1 MRCKCGKLDLS
12 YDIENKIFYCKNCKS
27 RVDIDSEKL
36 INAAM
41 YVVQKETVNSIN
53 NSNLSE
59 LNKVKSS
66 LEDFDTQIKEKV
78 QHKLR
83 NDAIKI
89 LTKLKTKQ
97 QLNETEIDV
106 LRYFLVGDAEYYV
119 KEDVSEIIHSIKKTL
134 EGIKYYSKREDVLS
148 LSKLRAFLKDLKNK
162 LGIVATYLE
171 ARERIENFDKNMDNI
186 DANRATLI
194 YVLEQKL
201 KP

>member
-27 RVDIDSEKL
+27 RVDIDPEKL

-59 LNKVKSS
+59 LNKIKSS
-66 LEDFDTQIKEKV
+66 LEDFDAQIKENV

-97 QLNETEIDV
+97 QLNETEIDA
-106 LRYFLVGDAEYYV
+106 LRYFLIGDAEYYV

-134 EGIKYYSKREDVLS
+134 GGIKYYSKREDVLS
-148 LSKLRAFLKDLKNK
+148 LSKLRAFLKDLKNN

-171 ARERIENFDKNMDNI
+171 ARERIDNFDKNMNNI
-186 DANRATLI
+186 DANRKMLI

-201 KP
+201 KT

>member
-27 RVDIDSEKL
+27 RVDIDPEKL
-36 INAAM
+36 INTAM

-59 LNKVKSS
+59 LNKIKSS
-66 LEDFDTQIKEKV
+66 LEDFDVQIKENV
-78 QHKLR
+78 QHKLK

-97 QLNETEIDV
+97 QLNETEIDA

-148 LSKLRAFLKDLKNK
+148 LSKLRAFLKDLKNN

-171 ARERIENFDKNMDNI
+171 ARERIDNFDKNMDNI
-186 DANRATLI
+186 DANRKMLI

-201 KP
+201 KS

>member
-59 LNKVKSS
+59 LNKIKSS

>member
-27 RVDIDSEKL
+27 RVDIDPEKL

-59 LNKVKSS
+59 LNKIKSS
-66 LEDFDTQIKEKV
+66 LEDFDAQIKENV

-97 QLNETEIDV
+97 QLNETEIDA
-106 LRYFLVGDAEYYV
+106 LRYFLIGDAEYYV

-148 LSKLRAFLKDLKNK
+148 LSKLRAFLKDLKNN

-171 ARERIENFDKNMDNI
+171 ARERIDNFDKNMNNI
-186 DANRATLI
+186 DANRKMLI

-201 KP
+201 KT

>member
-12 YDIENKIFYCKNCKS
+12 YNIENKIFYCKNCKS
-27 RVDIDSEKL
+27 RVDIDPEKL

-59 LNKVKSS
+59 LNKIKSS
-66 LEDFDTQIKEKV
+66 LEDFDAQIKENV

-97 QLNETEIDV
+97 QLNETEIDA
-106 LRYFLVGDAEYYV
+106 LRYFLIGDAEYYV

-148 LSKLRAFLKDLKNK
+148 LSKLRAFLKDLKNN

-171 ARERIENFDKNMDNI
+171 ARERIDNFDKNMNNI
-186 DANRATLI
+186 DANRKMLI

-201 KP
+201 KT

>member
-59 LNKVKSS
+59 LNKIKSS

-89 LTKLKTKQ
+89 LTKLETKQ

-148 LSKLRAFLKDLKNK
+148 LSKLRAFLKDLKNN

-171 ARERIENFDKNMDNI
+171 ARERIDNFDKNMDNI
-186 DANRATLI
+186 DANKKMLI